1 MRGTKLKASERYR
14 DFSKKLKIILVMG
27 LTVESNT
34 AARPPYSLSFIHL
47 KNINQYILDIEKGI

>member
-27 LTVESNT
+27 FTVESNT
-34 AARPPYSLSFIHL
+34 AVRPPYSLSFIYP
-47 KNINQYILDIEKGI
+47 KDINQYKWDAEIGI